1 MKGEGGRALGGA
13 GSRYLAVIA
22 LHVVLSRDRQAPP
35 GLLRDQVLGF
45 AESLPGWLLAVVGVF
60 LQRGGSLAILFFVC
74 AQHICLL
81 AFFNFL
87 LFGRQPRGWRAA
99 WLSLLF
105 ATCIG
110 G

>member
-1 MKGEGGRALGGA
+1 MRSRPRVGA
-13 GSRYLAVIA
+13 GRRYLAVSA
-22 LHVVLSRDRQAPP
+22 LHIVVSCDGQAPP
-35 GLLRDQVLGF
+35 GLLRYQVLGF
-45 AESLPGWLLAVVGVF
+45 AQSLPGWFLTIVSVF